1 MNLFNILTAVTRD
14 SRGIEF
20 SCGTLTGFDGII
32 PYITHLIVLIIKIG
46 VPILLIIFGMLDL
59 GKAVVAQK
67 DDEIKKGQQTFFKRV
82 IAAILVFFVVTI
94 VQLVIGFAS
103 GKDEDD
109 VKGCIE
115 CFINGDCTQKG
126 AANNSGNSGNGG
138 EDVEPGNN

>member
-1 MNLFNILTAVTRD
+1 MNLFNILATVTRE
-14 SRGIEF
+14 SRGIEY

-82 IAAILVFFVVTI
+82 IAAVLVFFVVTI
-94 VQLVIGFAS
+94 VQLIIGFAS
-103 GKDEDD
+103 GNDEGD
-109 VKGCIE
+109 VKNCIE
-115 CFINGDCTQKG
+115 CFINGNCTQKG
-126 AANNSGNSGNGG
+126 SSNGG
-138 EDVEPGNN
+138 SQNTGADDIEPGV

>member
-1 MNLFNILTAVTRD
+1 MNLFNILTQVTAK

-20 SCGTLTGFDGII
+20 SCGSLSGFDGII

-103 GKDEDD
+103 GNDEDD

-115 CFINGDCTQKG
+115 CFINGECTEKG
-126 AANNSGNSGNGG
+126 KAADGG
-138 EDVEPGNN
+138 STSEQDTEPGNN

>member
-1 MNLFNILTAVTRD
+1 MNLFNILATVTRE
-14 SRGIEF
+14 SRGIEY

-82 IAAILVFFVVTI
+82 IAAVLVFFVVTI
-94 VQLVIGFAS
+94 VQLIIGFAS
-103 GKDEDD
+103 GNDEGD
-109 VKGCIE
+109 VKNCIE
-115 CFINGDCTQKG
+115 CFINGNCTQKG
-126 AANNSGNSGNGG
+126 SSKSGNQNTGT
-138 EDVEPGNN
+138 EDIEPEV